1 MLMQE
6 PTEAMIIEW
15 KSTFEKYR
23 AKLFPNRKSGDELIE
38 YLTQKYTVKE
48 VTSDKWY
55 EIVRGNVMD
64 NDHNAK
70 KLPEG
75 KIPNPRVYLIE
86 NIGAGKSL
94 YENQDKVFDNTKIVV
109 GIELETAFFMVEGS
123 SLLWDELFAYRG
135 LDEADLDNVYL
146 VAEYVSCLKRFGML
160 VRVIF

>member
-1 MLMQE
+1 MLMRE
-6 PTEAMIIEW
+6 PTEAMINDW
-15 KSTFEKYR
+15 KKTYNKYR
-23 AKLFPNRKSGDELIE
+23 KMLIPNRKSASDLIE
-38 YLTQKYTVKE
+38 YLMQKYPVKE
-48 VTSDKWY
+48 VTSDKWH

-64 NDHNAK
+64 NDHNAN

-75 KIPNPRVYLIE
+75 KIPNPRVYLFE

-94 YENQDKVFDNTKIVV
+94 YENQDDIFKGRQIIV

-123 SLLWDELFAYRG
+123 SLLWDELFVYRG

-160 VRVIF
+160 DLNTI